1 MGSGLENTKMKGV
14 YMKCMN
20 CLAKA
25 EKGVTTSVTD
35 LDHCLIIIRNVPCF
49 KCSQCNEILYTGD
62 VVEKLESII
71 KATRQLAQEISVID
85 YSSAA

>member
-1 MGSGLENTKMKGV
+1 MGSGLGNTKMKGV

-35 LDHCLIIIRNVPCF
+35 LDHCLIIRNVPCF

-85 YSSAA
+85 YSTAA